1 MNNGLDRVCG
11 IGGPVG
17 RACDKAPGHESP
29 EHEGG
34 GMTWKGGAKYI
45 TMTVQGMYGASYW
58 AETDEAAIAA
68 ATLGG
73 DTVLDLTDALDGS
86 GADAILVVAE

>member
-1 MNNGLDRVCG
+1 MSSLDRVCG

-17 RACDKAPGHESP
+17 RACDKDPGHELP
-29 EHEGG
+29 HEGG
-34 GMTWKGGAKYI
+34 GMTWEGGAKYI

-58 AETDEAAIAA
+58 AETDEQAIAM

-73 DTVLDLTDALDGS
+73 DTVLDLTDTLDGS